1 MLCEQYRL
9 STIDY
14 RHALAGA
21 SEIVSWMN
29 HSARNCLLVEQPK
42 MEEEAEN
49 IEMTR
54 RACTLRGS
62 VARQVAVNFMPSR
75 QVAHNTLRLR
85 RATSEHSAL
94 LDAACDAPDAADM
107 IVREM
112 EQHRLLMEDNP
123 LAEELRREALRDL
136 PRGLTMK
143 RTVRAKLSASV
154 SLRSKRRPISRLKR
168 LKYRISFA
176 WKRGRDELRDL
187 VFSVELWYEAI
198 RNIEGHLGSA
208 VGSYFRLL
216 RWLFALNLLLS
227 AALLAFVVVPQAL
240 HAAPGD
246 ASAGARPS
254 VLDFISGKGGL
265 EHSLLFFGSYHD
277 AEIAAPGAR
286 YYMPFA
292 YFYTML
298 CLYLMC
304 FVVLCYR
311 TAASYRRNFIEPAGG
326 LAAPLA
332 AKLFCG
338 WDFGIAS
345 PRGAARAAHALFLE
359 FKELLN
365 EQNKQKLATSLWERA
380 WRRATNALV
389 TALVLAATAGVQFA
403 LWRLLAA
410 GHSEV
415 SISLAVAAAAGA
427 SPVLLS
433 FIVKLEYYSARTAFY
448 VTLARTWLLHIGTL
462 LMLLLHW
469 ARSADECWE
478 TRVGQ
483 EGYRLVLLDALLSLL
498 LLPAAEVARGML
510 FKCNVL
516 RSAPAFDIAYSS
528 LTLIYNQAVLWLA
541 VLFAPLL
548 APAVTLK
555 LLLLFYVKRETA
567 LRTCHVGKKV
577 WRAAQTQTVLYM
589 LVTLSLFAT
598 LFALGS
604 LFLRSSSRTCGPFR
618 QYEHVFAIVSE
629 GLLQLSRHDTLR
641 AVLHFVV
648 RPGPIA
654 FVLLALCVC
663 VYIVRARGAAQ
674 RCTARLLRQMRR
686 LQAKDKDFLLAAIEK
701 VSNGEWLYRRK
712 AEAREAQAEAEDS
725 HTWRYLREVRRPSNA
740 AFHFDASRLAHA
752 ADRPKSLAQERPSSR
767 RPPDDGDTDS
777 SFSWQGSASVLD
789 REDDV
794 EGKS

>member
-1 MLCEQYRL
+1 
-9 STIDY
+9 
-14 RHALAGA
+14 
-21 SEIVSWMN
+21 
-29 HSARNCLLVEQPK
+29 
-42 MEEEAEN
+42 
-49 IEMTR
+49 
-54 RACTLRGS
+54 
-62 VARQVAVNFMPSR
+62 
-75 QVAHNTLRLR
+75 
-85 RATSEHSAL
+85 
-94 LDAACDAPDAADM
+94 
-107 IVREM
+107 
-112 EQHRLLMEDNP
+112 
-123 LAEELRREALRDL
+123 
-136 PRGLTMK
+136 MK